1 MDVMQSDMMIITT
14 FKFEKEKTTANSG
27 HARQPGGSTPSSIHA
42 QDILQRL
49 TLTKTATPNYGR

>member
-27 HARQPGGSTPSSIHA
+27 HARQLGGLIPFSIKA
-42 QDILQRL
+42 QDFLQHV
-49 TLTKTATPNYGR
+49 